1 MSGIKLLVGL
11 GNPGDK
17 YEATRHNAGFWFIDA
32 VAAQTNS
39 KLTLDAK
46 FFGIVGKLN
55 QDVWL
60 LKPTTFMNASGKAVA
75 ALANYY
81 KIAPA
86 EILVI
91 HDELDLPAGT
101 AKLKFGGG
109 HGGHNG
115 LKDIHSA
122 LGTAD
127 YWRLRLGIDHPGPSS
142 PNKANEVINYV
153 LKAPAKQEK
162 DALEASIHGAS
173 GVVPLLLKGDFENA
187 MQKLH
192 TK

>member
-1 MSGIKLLVGL
+1 MSSIKLIVGL

-17 YEATRHNAGFWFIDA
+17 YQATRHNAGFWFVDA
-32 VAAQTNS
+32 IAAQTNS
-39 KLTLDAK
+39 KLTIDAK
-46 FFGIVGKLN
+46 MFGHVGKL
-55 QDVWL
+55 DADKWL
-60 LKPTTFMNASGKAVA
+60 LKPTTFMNGSGKAVA

-81 KIAPA
+81 KILPS
-86 EILVI
+86 EILVA
-91 HDELDLPAGT
+91 HDELDLPTGS

-115 LKDIHSA
+115 LRDIHAA

-153 LKAPAKQEK
+153 LKAPTKTES
-162 DALEASIHGAS
+162 DALQASIHAAC
-173 GVVPLLLKGDFENA
+173 GVVELLLKGEFESA

>member
-1 MSGIKLLVGL
+1 MNGIKLIVGL

-32 VAAQTNS
+32 IAAQTNS
-39 KLTLDAK
+39 KLALDAK
-46 FFGIVGKLN
+46 MFGIVGKLN

-60 LKPTTFMNASGKAVA
+60 LKPTTFMNGSGKAVA

-81 KIAPA
+81 KILPN

-91 HDELDLPAGT
+91 HDELDLSAGS

-115 LKDIHSA
+115 LRDIHAA

-127 YWRLRLGIDHPGPSS
+127 YWRLRLGIDHPGDKS
-142 PNKANEVINYV
+142 EVVNYV
-153 LKAPAKQEK
+153 LKAPSKVES
-162 DALEASIHGAS
+162 DALQASIHAAC
-173 GVVPLLLKGDFENA
+173 GVVNLLLKGEFENA
-187 MQKLH
+187 MLKLH

>member
-1 MSGIKLLVGL
+1 MSGIKLIVGL

-32 VAAQTNS
+32 IAAQTNS
-39 KLTLDAK
+39 KLALDAK
-46 FFGIVGKLN
+46 MFGIVGKLN

-60 LKPTTFMNASGKAVA
+60 LKPTTFMNGSGKAVA

-81 KIAPA
+81 KILPN

-91 HDELDLPAGT
+91 HDELDLPAGS

-115 LKDIHSA
+115 LRDIHAA
-122 LGTAD
+122 LGTTD
-127 YWRLRLGIDHPGPSS
+127 YWRLRLGIDHPRPSS
-142 PNKANEVINYV
+142 PNKANEVVNYV
-153 LKAPAKQEK
+153 LKAPSKAEN
-162 DALEASIHGAS
+162 DALQASIHAAC
-173 GVVPLLLKGDFENA
+173 GVVDLLLKGEFESA
-187 MQKLH
+187 MLKLH